1 MVHFVQL
8 LNSIVT
14 SGAEAHATA
23 CGEESMYNIVISH
36 VTDTPFLYHVHPHG
50 ISELFGNLIF
60 KLNTILGFHKP
71 DPAPVIE
78 CLHGHA
84 AEVINATPIK
94 LLGIFDLRITKWVL
108 MLWMALFLCAL
119 VFIPL
124 ARKIKNS
131 PMGSTSRWVNL
142 WESLIGFV
150 HDEIVEPN
158 FEHDYAK
165 KAMPYFCT
173 VFFFILFANYLGL
186 IPMLATST
194 GNLAVT
200 AGLAMFTLFG
210 MFAIGTIKQGPLWIF
225 SGIVPH
231 GIPFLMYFLLW
242 PIEVMGLIIKPFA
255 LTVRLFANMTAGH
268 IVIVIFLYLVMMFQ
282 SYLVGVGSVSLS
294 LIIYLLELLVAFIQ
308 AYIFTSLSA
317 MFIGSSMHAH

>member
-1 MVHFVQL
+1 MVRFVQFI
-8 LNSIVT
+8 NSFISS
-14 SGAEAHATA
+14 SGEAA
-23 CGEESMYNIVISH
+23 CGEESMYEIVVGH
-36 VTDTPFLYHVHPHG
+36 VTDHPFIYKLVPHG
-50 ISELFGNLIF
+50 LSDHFGNLIF
-60 KLNTILGFHKP
+60 KLNTMLGFQNVHETT
-71 DPAPVIE
+71 V
-78 CLHGHA
+78 CLHGHSA
-84 AEVINATPIK
+84 KVYESTPIK
-94 LLGIFDLRITKWVL
+94 VFGIFDMRITKWVL
-108 MLWMALFLCAL
+108 MLWVALFLCAL

-124 ARKIKNS
+124 ARKIKKS
-131 PMGSTSRWVNL
+131 PMGSKSRWVNM
-142 WESLIGFV
+142 WEALIGFV

-158 FEHDYAK
+158 FHHGTAK

-186 IPMLATST
+186 IPGLATST

-200 AGLAMFTLFG
+200 AGMAIFTLLG
-210 MFAIGTIKQGPLWIF
+210 MFVIGTIMQGPLWIF

-268 IVIVIFLYLVMMFQ
+268 IVIIIFIYLVMMFQ

-317 MFIGSSMHAH
+317 MFIGSSMSAH

>member
-1 MVHFVQL
+1 MIRFVQL
-8 LNSIVT
+8 INSFISS
-14 SGAEAHATA
+14 SGEAA
-23 CGEESMYNIVISH
+23 CGEESMYDVVVGH
-36 VTDTPFLYHVHPHG
+36 VTDHPFVYKLVPHG
-50 ISELFGNLIF
+50 LSDHFGNLIF
-60 KLNTILGFHKP
+60 KLNTMLGFQAEHE
-71 DPAPVIE
+71 ATV
-78 CLHGHA
+78 CLHGHSA
-84 AEVINATPIK
+84 RVLESTPVK
-94 LLGIFDLRITKWVL
+94 LLGIFDMRITKWVL
-108 MLWMALFLCAL
+108 MLWVALILCAI

-124 ARKIKNS
+124 ARKIKKS
-131 PMGSTSRWVNL
+131 PMGSKSRWVNM

-158 FEHDYAK
+158 FHHGTAK
-165 KAMPYFCT
+165 KAMPYFCS

-186 IPMLATST
+186 IPGLATST

-200 AGLAMFTLFG
+200 AGMAFFTLFG
-210 MFAIGTIKQGPLWIF
+210 MFAVGTFNQGPLWIF

-268 IVIVIFLYLVMMFQ
+268 IVIIIFIYLVMMFQ
-282 SYLVGVGSVSLS
+282 SYAVGIGSVSLS

-317 MFIGSSMHAH
+317 MFIGSSMSAH

>member
-8 LNSIVT
+8 LNTIV
-14 SGAEAHATA
+14 SSKAEAHA
-23 CGEESMYNIVISH
+23 CGEDSMYDIVISH
-36 VTDTPFLYHVHPHG
+36 VTDQPFLYHVTPHG
-50 ISELFGNLIF
+50 ISEIFGNLIF
-60 KLNTILGFHKP
+60 KLNTMLGFHVP
-71 DPAPVIE
+71 DATPVTE

-84 AEVINATPIK
+84 MEVILATPVK
-94 LLGIFDLRITKWVL
+94 LFGIFDLRITKWVI
-108 MLWMALFLCAL
+108 MLWVTMFLCAL

-131 PMGSTSRWVNL
+131 PMGSKSRWVNL

-186 IPMLATST
+186 IPGSATAT

-200 AGLAMFTLFG
+200 AGMAMFTLFG
-210 MFAIGTIKQGPLWIF
+210 MIAIGTIKQGPLWIF

-268 IVIVIFLYLVMMFQ
+268 IVIIIFIYLVMMFQ
-282 SYLVGVGSVSLS
+282 SAWVGIGSVAGS
-294 LIIYLLELLVAFIQ
+294 LIIYLLELLVALIQ
-308 AYIFTSLSA
+308 AYIFTTLSA
-317 MFIGSSMHAH
+317 MFIGSSVHGH